1 MPQDWCCLGSTRTQ
15 VQSLAWYSGLESRVV
30 ADLVANMACTSSL
43 AQELRMSWGGQKK
56 KKRKKTNLWL
66 PKGKEQEE

>member
-1 MPQDWCCLGSTRTQ
+1 MPQDWWRLGSTRRQ

-56 KKRKKTNLWL
+56 KKKKV
-66 PKGKEQEE
+66 